1 MPVRVRHID
10 ISLFKNSKLKVDNQI
25 SGRMSTP
32 LDTAYVQSQNLG
44 VSVVVRRESS
54 TFLVDRIPHLK

>member
-10 ISLFKNSKLKVDNQI
+10 ISLLNSKLKVDNQI
-25 SGRMSTP
+25 SGQMSTP